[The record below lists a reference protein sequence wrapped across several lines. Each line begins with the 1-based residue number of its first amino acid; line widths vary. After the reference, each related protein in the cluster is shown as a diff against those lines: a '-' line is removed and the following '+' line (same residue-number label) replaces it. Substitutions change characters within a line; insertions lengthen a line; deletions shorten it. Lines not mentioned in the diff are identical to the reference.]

1 MSKPKISTTKT
12 EKNPE
17 KLRVFGFDR
26 IGTVV
31 VVTLW

>member
-17 KLRVFGFDR
+17 KLRVLAL
-26 IGTVV
+26 IG
-31 VVTLW
+31 